1 MGAKYRKFL
10 VGQTGKSPVLVHIWE
25 QFWRRL
31 TLVKVKRAALLHGD
45 RMFNF
50 ILRRVAV
57 AIPTLIILLIASFW
71 LMQSAPGGPFTSE
84 RPLPAQ
90 VLANIEAKYGLD
102 QPTYVQLWNYVVG
115 IVTEFDFGPSYKYK
129 DRTVNDIIAQGF
141 PVTLTYGIISFVLA
155 IVVGGV
161 LGMAAAI
168 RQNSWLDYFAV
179 GITIGAQV
187 LPNFVMAP
195 ILILI
200 FTLWLGWLPGGGWN
214 GGEWQHL
221 IMPVIALSTSYMASI
236 ARLTRSSMLEVL
248 RSNFIRTARAKGLPD
263 RTIIYRH
270 ALKPALLPVISYLGP
285 AFVGMVTGSFIIDA
299 IFGTGGIGYFYVNS
313 AFNRDYAVMMGL
325 TILLGSM
332 TIMFN
337 MVVDILYAWIDPK
350 IRL

>member
-1 MGAKYRKFL
+1 ML
-10 VGQTGKSPVLVHIWE
+10 S
-25 QFWRRL
+25 
-31 TLVKVKRAALLHGD
+31 
-45 RMFNF
+45 F
-50 ILRRVAV
+50 ILRRTAI
-57 AIPTLIILLIASFW
+57 AIPTLLILLVISFI
-71 LMQSAPGGPFTSE
+71 LMQSAPGGPFNSE
-84 RPLPAQ
+84 KPLPAQ

-102 QPTYVQLWNYVVG
+102 QPMWKQMVNYLGG
-115 IVTEFDFGPSYKYK
+115 ILTEFDFGPSYKYK

-141 PVTLTYGIISFVLA
+141 PVTLKYGAISFVVA
-155 IVVGGV
+155 ILVGGT
-161 LGMAAAI
+161 LGVAAAI
-168 RQNSWLDYFAV
+168 RQNSWLDYMAV
-179 GITIGAQV
+179 GVTIGAQV

-214 GGEWQHL
+214 GGQWQYL

-248 RSNFIRTARAKGLPD
+248 RSNFIRTAKAKGLPD
-263 RTIIYRH
+263 RTIIFKH

-285 AFVGMVTGSFIIDA
+285 AFVGMVTGSFIIDS
-299 IFGTGGIGYFYVNS
+299 IFGTGGIGYFYVNA

-332 TIMFN
+332 TILFN